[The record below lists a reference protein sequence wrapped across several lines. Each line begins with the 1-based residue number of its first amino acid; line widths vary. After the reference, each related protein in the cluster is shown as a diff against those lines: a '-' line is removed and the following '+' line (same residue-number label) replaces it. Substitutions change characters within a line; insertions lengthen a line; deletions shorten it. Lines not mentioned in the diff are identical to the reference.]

1 MLLAEAA
8 YSVSD
13 QNITGM
19 ATGLRAAT
27 MLYEQ
32 HPSQA
37 TGHLSHLRELMLLI
51 RVGRS
56 LCATLGQP
64 DHDFAALEDRAEA
77 LRRPVH

>member
-1 MLLAEAA
+1 MFLAQAA

-19 ATGLRAAT
+19 MKGLRAA
-27 MLYEQ
+27 MILYEQ

-37 TGHLSHLRELMLLI
+37 TSHLSHLCEMMLLI

-56 LCATLGQP
+56 LCAALGRP
-64 DHDFAALEDRAEA
+64 DIDFAALEHRAEA
-77 LRRPVH
+77 LRRPLH